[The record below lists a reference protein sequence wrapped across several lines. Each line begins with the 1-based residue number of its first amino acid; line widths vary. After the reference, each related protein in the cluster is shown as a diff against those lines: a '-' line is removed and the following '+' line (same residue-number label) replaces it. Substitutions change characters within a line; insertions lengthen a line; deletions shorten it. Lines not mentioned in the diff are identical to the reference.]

1 MIILE
6 LSFLLQFQQEDL
18 LLQMSEDEA
27 QNFYLFRWPA
37 TQRQK
42 KVNSAKLFVVAR

>member
-6 LSFLLQFQQEDL
+6 LSFLLQFQHYDL
-18 LLQMSEDEA
+18 LLKISEDEA
-27 QNFYLFRWPA
+27 QNVYLFPWPA

-42 KVNSAKLFVVAR
+42 KVNREKLFVVAR